1 MQLPAL
7 SVPNA
12 PGSGRVPRQND
23 VPVHLPLY
31 AFAKEKSH
39 LRAFPH
45 VPRGVQDVVFF
56 GGHVP
61 ALAGSQKS
69 SGRSATGG
77 SKVAFNMA
85 MCSFAAGIPALAL
98 VSFSSKSPLIQGV
111 RRGQLEGKYGA
122 RPHCLRGRARGSSGQ
137 RSLATGDHFEAG
149 LLAGN
154 VCILE
159 LLRAFDGHPVV
170 ASDAVGAETTRLDF
184 VVERPWR
191 DAPLAGGQRHADKI
205 ASDRTSPSSAYW
217 PKRIW

>member
-1 MQLPAL
+1 M
-7 SVPNA
+7 
-12 PGSGRVPRQND
+12 
-23 VPVHLPLY
+23 
-31 AFAKEKSH
+31 
-39 LRAFPH
+39 
-45 VPRGVQDVVFF
+45 
-56 GGHVP
+56 
-61 ALAGSQKS
+61 KS

-77 SKVAFNMA
+77 SKAAFNMA
-85 MCSFAAGIPALAL
+85 MCLFAAGMPALAL
-98 VSFSSKSPLIQGV
+98 VSFLRRVPLFGESV
-111 RRGQLEGKYGA
+111 AANWKGSMVTPSLPE
-122 RPHCLRGRARGSSGQ
+122 GRARGSSGQ